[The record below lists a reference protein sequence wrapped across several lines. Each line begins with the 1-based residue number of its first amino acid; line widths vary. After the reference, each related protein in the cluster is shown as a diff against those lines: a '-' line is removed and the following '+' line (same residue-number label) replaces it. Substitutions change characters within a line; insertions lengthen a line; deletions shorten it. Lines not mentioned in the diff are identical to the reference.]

1 MAFERGTRAK
11 VIRDSEH
18 GPGPWPDQ
26 PTGVVGAAG
35 LDSEYQIVETSDGPT
50 RSYWVT
56 FDDPQWVAEGDGPY
70 VTAQVLERY
79 LVPT

>member
-1 MAFERGTRAK
+1 M
-11 VIRDSEH
+11 IRDPDH

-26 PTGVVGAAG
+26 PTAVVGAAG
-35 LDSEYQIVETSDGPT
+35 FDSEYQIVQTSDGST

-56 FDDPQWVAEGDGPY
+56 FDDPQWDAERDGPY